1 MKYGIFGGQYV
12 PQELKPR
19 LNEIE
24 QNFKL
29 IKKDKEFNKKYVYY
43 LKNYIGRPSS
53 LYFAENLTN
62 YLGGCKIY

>member
-29 IKKDKEFNKKYVYY
+29 IKNMC
-43 LKNYIGRPSS
+43 I
-53 LYFAENLTN
+53 
-62 YLGGCKIY
+62 I